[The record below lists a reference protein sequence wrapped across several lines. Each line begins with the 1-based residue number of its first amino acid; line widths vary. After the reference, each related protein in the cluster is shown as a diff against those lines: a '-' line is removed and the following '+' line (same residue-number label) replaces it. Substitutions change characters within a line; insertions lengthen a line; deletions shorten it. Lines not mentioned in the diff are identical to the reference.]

1 MKIKP
6 IIENSLSE
14 SSKNKI
20 LEILRYSIIAFL
32 TVFEAVFIFKKIFI
46 VQVVIIYLYVLYL
59 PFRILL
65 FIIIDLA
72 RAYFTNV
79 LLKLCEKIINKRL
92 QITFV
97 IIIFLL
103 SVYTSLSFINVMV
116 HNDVDDVFDP
126 LNHSTLRYFTPTI
139 FTVMT
144 FLSGIFT
151 FYFAFK
157 VAPFKPKEKY
167 SKDDPFSIYVF
178 GITTGYY
185 LVYIWYIN
193 N

>member
-14 SSKNKI
+14 SSKTKI
-20 LEILRYSIIAFL
+20 FEIFRYSITAFL
-32 TVFEAVFIFKKIFI
+32 TIFEAVFIFKKVFI
-46 VQVVIIYLYVLYL
+46 VQIVVVYLYVLYL
-59 PFRILL
+59 PVRILL

-79 LLKLCEKIINKRL
+79 LFKLCEKIINKRL

-103 SVYTSLSFINVMV
+103 SVYNSLSFINVMV
-116 HNDVDDVFDP
+116 HNDIYDVYDP
-126 LNHSTLRYFTPTI
+126 FNSYNLRYKTPTI

-167 SKDDPFSIYVF
+167 SKDDTFSIYVF

-185 LVYIWYIN
+185 LMYNWYIN